1 MIKTNDSRD
10 IDNTIVLTGE
20 NGEQA
25 TFEFLDLIEYLGKEY
40 VVLLPVDEDSDEV
53 VILQLDSSNDNE
65 ESYINVE
72 DENILNAVYGM
83 FKDKYKDEFN
93 FQEGEQKTA
102 AGSLIKYRSRLG
114 LWAIAWVSAFAGGH
128 LNWLGFKEAG
138 ANFRAEHG
146 IIRALFNP
154 ACWIIHCWEQ
164 IAIIFG
170 KYREDAYGN
179 PVRYFALLRNV
190 MKK

>member
-102 AGSLIKYRSRLG
+102 VGSLIKYRSRLG

-128 LNWLGFKEAG
+128 LNWLWLQRSRCK
-138 ANFRAEHG
+138 
-146 IIRALFNP
+146 L
-154 ACWIIHCWEQ
+154 
-164 IAIIFG
+164 
-170 KYREDAYGN
+170 
-179 PVRYFALLRNV
+179 
-190 MKK
+190 